1 MQSMEPTHVDVTP
14 VQAMQRRLRRQYLL
28 KPAPDLVATAS
39 RLGGVHAQVASAGT
53 MIVGVRTASFT
64 RSDLDD
70 ALWKQRTLVKTWG
83 MRGTLH
89 LFPAAELPLWVAAF
103 QQRQW
108 PRFTPAWEKYYGIKP
123 DDLRRI
129 TAAIGEVLP
138 GRVLTR
144 DELATEIASALRKP
158 ALAEKI
164 RSGWG
169 VMLKP
174 AAAAGLLC
182 FGPDRDRNVTFTDP
196 RSHLIGVHW
205 DDVDPHVA
213 LREIVTRFLD
223 TYGPATHEDFGRWW
237 GTGAA
242 SARRIFAAYSD
253 AMVAVT
259 VAGRKAWLTPDGAE
273 QIRRLRKPSGV
284 LLLPGFD
291 PYTIAP
297 ISARTYT
304 IPEGFVD
311 RVSRTAGWISPVLL
325 VDGVVAGTWSLEQ
338 HDKTARITVEPFS
351 TTSAVIR
358 TAAEQAAQR
367 YRRILRAELTTG
379 WASAP

>member
-1 MQSMEPTHVDVTP
+1 MKSTAVEVTP
-14 VQAMQRRLRRQYLL
+14 TQAMRWRLRQQHLIE
-28 KPAPDLVATAS
+28 PAPDLVATAF
-39 RLGGVHAQVASAGT
+39 RLCGVHAQVASAST
-53 MIVGVRTASFT
+53 MIVGIRTSSFT
-64 RSDLDD
+64 AADLDD
-70 ALWKQRTLVKTWG
+70 ALWRKRTLVKSWG

-103 QQRQW
+103 KQRQW
-108 PRFTPAWEKYYGIKP
+108 PRFTPAWEKYHGVKP

-129 TAAIGEVLP
+129 TSAVGEVLP

-144 DELATEIASALRKP
+144 DELATEIAAALRKP

-174 AAAAGLLC
+174 VAAGVLLC

-196 RSHLIGVHW
+196 RSHLPHVKW
-205 DDVDPHVA
+205 DDIDPDAA

-237 GTGAA
+237 GTDAA
-242 SARRIFAAYSD
+242 SARKVFAAHAD

-259 VAGRKAWLTPDGAE
+259 TDGKKAWLTPDGAE
-273 QIRRLRKPSGV
+273 QIRRLRAPHGI
-284 LLLPGFD
+284 LLLPAFD
-291 PYTIAP
+291 PYVIAP

-304 IPEGFVD
+304 IPDGFVD

-325 VDGVVAGTWSLEQ
+325 VDGVVAGTWSLQQQE
-338 HDKTARITVEPFS
+338 ARAVISVEPFAAITA
-351 TTSAVIR
+351 TTKK
-358 TAAEQAAQR
+358 AAAKYAQR
-367 YRRILRAELTTG
+367 YSRILDAEIEVTEE
-379 WASAP
+379 